1 MVDNE
6 RIKEILTKPI
16 YVVLVLLITIVSLVT
31 FAVVNNISTEKTTLV
46 SSLDIDE
53 ITTDEKTGKLIA
65 KLVDYKEKQ
74 ENEYI
79 ELKKVLANAANP
91 EKSITDN
98 ISKYINAR
106 YNYDE
111 GAKNN
116 KDNVLNIIDDF
127 ATNDFKDYVSESLD
141 KEKEKKS
148 KAEILKFYI
157 NGRKFEML
165 NSSTNELL
173 YVYVIDINGEQQ
185 VFQINVKSEGG
196 VWKLKSQEKIG
207 ELSEGVK

>member
-1 MVDNE
+1 MDKE
-6 RIKEILTKPI
+6 RIKEILTKPMFVI
-16 YVVLVLLITIVSLVT
+16 AVVLISVVSLVA
-31 FAVVNNISTEKTTLV
+31 FAVINNITSEKTTLV

-53 ITTDEKTGKLIA
+53 ITTDEETGKLTA

-79 ELKKVLANAANP
+79 ELTEELANAANP

-98 ISKYINAR
+98 INKYINAR
-106 YNYDE
+106 YNYDD

-116 KDNVLNIIDDF
+116 KENVLNIIDEFSTD
-127 ATNDFKDYVSESLD
+127 DFKDYVSESLD

-148 KAEILKFYI
+148 KAKIIKTYI
-157 NGRKFEML
+157 NGRKFEIL

-173 YVYVIDINGEQQ
+173 YVYVIDINDEQQ

-207 ELSEGVK
+207 EISEEVK